1 MNVYQL
7 NCFIT
12 VCRYMSLT
20 RAAKQLVISQQGVS
34 KIITRMENELGVP
47 LFIRHNSKLELTSY
61 GKLLLN
67 SAMVMLR
74 EYNSLTEKIEEMK
87 ARDSQT
93 LNIYLPTGMRNVFP
107 FDTMDA
113 FLQLHPQIN
122 VNLQQAPDTECEN
135 ALVSGKAD
143 VAFCTLPLNTDMF
156 TIYAQKSQP
165 VYFLVSKNNP
175 LAKFESLNV
184 SQLRKERFIT
194 IDAENKCGDD
204 FVARCEKAGF
214 MPNVYMR
221 TSDIQLI
228 YELCQKNNGISFL
241 VGEPAD
247 IPENLS
253 VIPEDPP
260 NVWEVALATLT
271 YHTPS
276 EAAQEFIDF
285 FRSW

>member
-1 MNVYQL
+1 MNIYQL
-7 NCFIT
+7 KCFIT
-12 VCRYMSLT
+12 VCRYMSFT
-20 RAAKQLVISQQGVS
+20 KAAKQLVISQQGVS
-34 KIITRMENELGVP
+34 KIITRMESELEAP
-47 LFIRHNSKLELTSY
+47 LFIRNNSKLELTGY

-67 SAMVMLR
+67 SALVILR
-74 EYNSLTEKIEEMK
+74 EYNNVTEQIEEMK
-87 ARDSQT
+87 AQNNQT

-107 FDTMDA
+107 FDTLDL

-122 VNLQQAPDTECEN
+122 VNLQQAPDIECEN

-143 VAFCTLPLNTDMF
+143 VAFCTLPLDTEVF
-156 TIYAQKSQP
+156 TIHTQKSQP
-165 VYFLVSKNNP
+165 VYFLVSKSNP
-175 LAKFESLNV
+175 LAKFKSLNV

-241 VGEPAD
+241 VGTPVD
-247 IPENLS
+247 LPEKLAI
-253 VIPEDPP
+253 IPEDPP
-260 NVWEVALATLT
+260 NVWEVALTSLT
-271 YHTPS
+271 YHKQS
-276 EAAQEFIDF
+276 EAAQEFIHF
-285 FRSW
+285 FQNW